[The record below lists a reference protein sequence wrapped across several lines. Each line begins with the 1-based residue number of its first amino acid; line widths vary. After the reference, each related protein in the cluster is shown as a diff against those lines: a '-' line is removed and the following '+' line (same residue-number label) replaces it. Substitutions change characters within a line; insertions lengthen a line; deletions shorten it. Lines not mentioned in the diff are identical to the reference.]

1 MIRENRGFRQ
11 EDWHCIDYECYPTI
25 ERMCDNCLVATAKDI
40 KEEEELRTRASE
52 VRQKRISNRI
62 ILANCADV
70 KRRLR
75 RNRIRFLYR
84 DLLHQDLV
92 PDDAFGLSETVAMRR
107 IDDVRF
113 QALDEDAD
121 GDDHNSM

>member
-1 MIRENRGFRQ
+1 M
-11 EDWHCIDYECYPTI
+11 
-25 ERMCDNCLVATAKDI
+25 
-40 KEEEELRTRASE
+40 RTRASE
-52 VRQKRISNRI
+52 VRQRRISNRT

-92 PDDAFGLSETVAMRR
+92 VDDEFDLRESAAMQR

-121 GDDHNSM
+121 DDDDQDSM